1 MPDMNTE
8 TTSTTTENQVPRR
21 RRSYVINPS
30 FQWKYTAL
38 SIATVF
44 LLSGFLT
51 VVLFNVLH
59 QQARARV
66 MTPMSVTTVDNL
78 TMIGL
83 SAAAFGVVV
92 AIALGV
98 SVFVFTHRIAGPM
111 YVIGRTLEDLAAG
124 RIPQT
129 RPLRQSDEFKDVH
142 DVLCAT
148 VDRIRVDRRRQV
160 ETLTEL
166 YNLAQGVAA
175 GISADG
181 NTLGEELVRR
191 IDQQRN
197 HAIDSLGNDAQVQTE
212 RSATVTSSAT
222 TELSPTMAS
231 KPV

>member
-1 MPDMNTE
+1 MNTE
-8 TTSTTTENQVPRR
+8 TTNAMTRNETPRR

-30 FQWKYTAL
+30 FQWKYTL
-38 SIATVF
+38 LTIATVF
-44 LLSGFLT
+44 ILSGFLT

-66 MTPMSVTTVDNL
+66 MTPMSVTTMDNL
-78 TMIGL
+78 TMIGM
-83 SAAAFGVVV
+83 SAAAFGIVV
-92 AIALGV
+92 AIALGI

-111 YVIGRTLEDLAAG
+111 HVIGRTLEDLAAG

-148 VDRIRVDRRRQV
+148 VDRLQVDRRRQV

-166 YNLAQGVAA
+166 YNLAQTAAA
-175 GISADG
+175 GTDADG
-181 NTLGEELVRR
+181 KILSEELVRR

-197 HAIDSLGNDAQVQTE
+197 DAIDSLGDDAQRQTA
-212 RSATVTSSAT
+212 RATTVTSGAT
-222 TELSPTMAS
+222 AELPGSMAS